1 MKILITGATGM
12 LGSDLSEIL
21 HKKHELI
28 QPSAKDLNITD
39 RDKTIGLIRSTA
51 PDITINCAAY
61 TMVDQA
67 EKERDLAFAV
77 NATGTQNLAL
87 GCEEIGIPLCHV
99 STDYV
104 FNGKNNRPYTPFDNT
119 DPINMYG
126 ESKLAGEKCIQWI
139 SSKFY
144 IVRTSW
150 LYGKGR
156 NNFVRTIQKLSRD
169 KEELKIVADQAGSPT
184 WTVTLAKG
192 IEALI
197 ITGAYGIY
205 HITDD
210 ADEGISWYDFA
221 KEIVLETGAKTEV
234 HPIGTEEYPTIA
246 KRPNY
251 SVLDLS
257 LNEQIFGFKSPAW
270 KDSLH
275 RYLEEG

>member
-1 MKILITGATGM
+1 MKILITGSAGM

-21 HKKHELI
+21 EGGHEI
-28 QPSAKDLNITD
+28 IKPTEKDLDITD
-39 RDKTIGLIRSTA
+39 RDTTIEMIRLTA

-67 EKERDLAFAV
+67 ERERDIAFTV

-87 GCEEIGIPLCHV
+87 GCQEINIPLCHI

-104 FNGKNNRPYTPFDNT
+104 FNGTTQRPYTPFDNT
-119 DPINMYG
+119 DPINVYG
-126 ESKLAGEKCIQWI
+126 ESKLAGEMYVQWI
-139 SSKFY
+139 MSKFY

-156 NNFVRTIQKLSRD
+156 NNFVHTIQKLSRE

-184 WTVTLAKG
+184 WTITLAKG
-192 IEALI
+192 IDALI
-197 ITGAYGIY
+197 KTGAYGIY

-210 ADEGISWYDFA
+210 AEDGISWHEFA
-221 KEIVLETGAKTEV
+221 QEIVSATGHKTTV
-234 HPIGTEEYPTIA
+234 TPIATEEYPTMA
-246 KRPNY
+246 KRPHY

-257 LNEQIFGFKSPAW
+257 LNEGTFGFTSPSW
-270 KDSLH
+270 NDSLH
-275 RYLEEG
+275 RYLSQG